1 MSTSDPEEDQGANV
15 SRCPDCGTARVVYR
29 SKRDPIDRMS
39 KAPSSIVAKWRGG
52 KLYHCIFC
60 RLQFYSTRP
69 QARRS
74 GKPDQN
80 GEQPSSAA

>member
-1 MSTSDPEEDQGANV
+1 MSEDNESSPNV
-15 SRCPDCGTARVVYR
+15 CRCPDCGTARVVHR

-39 KAPSSIVAKWRGG
+39 KSPSSVIAKWMGG

-69 QARRS
+69 KAVL
-74 GKPDQN
+74 PPEEHPLHP
-80 GEQPSSAA
+80 GERPPSAA